1 MRNTGLH
8 LVQGKLLSWVTI
20 LVGLWAAWYAG
31 NKIADDAYTGVLLGI
46 LFLVS
51 VLAVLTARWYWWLPA
66 FAIGVFGL
74 STIAPGFKLDGT
86 DLMALFGFACLL
98 AMVTMGKL
106 TPKNTHPN
114 LGLFFYLLV
123 LYVGAHVVLYG
134 VDNYFNGD
142 TQFKNIA
149 KHYYALIAPLI
160 FIWCLD
166 RYAHPQGLRQTINL
180 MLLATILFSLVGV
193 MLTIYDM
200 IIPLLSGG
208 ALNFAW
214 ADPDTANGY
223 LRSVAPL
230 MLLLALCLTAS
241 SPKGWDKVL
250 YRVGVMILLP
260 ATFFGGGRLSLL
272 GILVSIACWLIIR
285 KKWKFVIFW
294 AWLLAM
300 TATGMAIAGRTM
312 DARQLQ
318 NMPKSFMMVQRA
330 VSIFLPA
337 DKVIDSELE
346 TSGSDQ
352 WHQDLIKG
360 AWDYANENYKS
371 MIVGKGFKGWD
382 DSIDITMYTYGQEAY
397 EAAVKIAIRMGSSE
411 TMFFSILPILGWLGV
426 VLYYG
431 FMIEL
436 LRRNLRV
443 LKLCPEGTLA
453 RSLCEFAFCLLLTTL
468 LLSPISGAIPS
479 FGMIFWMIGFIAAE
493 PYIQKA
499 VKQQIAPREHGP
511 ATFRGQLAKR

>member
-1 MRNTGLH
+1 MKNTGLH
-8 LVQGKLLSWVTI
+8 LVQGKLLSGITI
-20 LVGLWAAWYAG
+20 LVGLWGAWYAG
-31 NKIADDAYTGVLLGI
+31 TKIADDAYTGVLLGI
-46 LFLVS
+46 GFLVS
-51 VLAVLTARWYWWLPA
+51 VIAFLSARRYWWFPA

-86 DLMALFGFACLL
+86 DLMALFGFACLVP
-98 AMVTMGKL
+98 MVTMGKL
-106 TPKNTHPN
+106 SPKNTHPN
-114 LGLFFYLLV
+114 LGLFFYILL
-123 LYVGAHVVLYG
+123 LYVGAHAVIYG
-134 VDNYFNGD
+134 IDNYYNGD
-142 TQFKNIA
+142 TQIKNIV
-149 KHYYALIAPLI
+149 KRYYALIAPLI
-160 FIWCLD
+160 FIWCMD
-166 RYAHPQGLRQTINL
+166 RYAHPKGLRQTINL
-180 MLLATILFSLVGV
+180 MLLVTMFFCVVGV
-193 MLTIYDM
+193 MLTIYDST
-200 IIPLLSGG
+200 IPLLSGG
-208 ALNFAW
+208 ALNFNW
-214 ADPDTANGY
+214 ADPHTAKGY
-223 LRSVAPL
+223 LRYSAPE
-230 MLLLALCLTAS
+230 MMLLALCMTAS
-241 SPKGWDKVL
+241 SPTGWSKVL
-250 YRVGVMILLP
+250 YRSAILLLFP
-260 ATFFGGGRLSLL
+260 ATFFGGGRISLL

-300 TATGMAIAGRTM
+300 TATGMSIAGRTM

-346 TSGSDQ
+346 TSASDQ

-360 AWDYANENYKS
+360 AWDFANENYKS

-382 DSIDITMYTYGQEAY
+382 DTIDLAKFTYEEEY
-397 EAAVKIAIRMGSSE
+397 DNAVKIAIRMGASE

-468 LLSPISGAIPS
+468 LISPISGAIPS

>member
-1 MRNTGLH
+1 
-8 LVQGKLLSWVTI
+8 
-20 LVGLWAAWYAG
+20 
-31 NKIADDAYTGVLLGI
+31 
-46 LFLVS
+46 
-51 VLAVLTARWYWWLPA
+51 
-66 FAIGVFGL
+66 
-74 STIAPGFKLDGT
+74 
-86 DLMALFGFACLL
+86 
-98 AMVTMGKL
+98 
-106 TPKNTHPN
+106 
-114 LGLFFYLLV
+114 
-123 LYVGAHVVLYG
+123 
-134 VDNYFNGD
+134 
-142 TQFKNIA
+142 
-149 KHYYALIAPLI
+149 
-160 FIWCLD
+160 
-166 RYAHPQGLRQTINL
+166 
-180 MLLATILFSLVGV
+180 V

-397 EAAVKIAIRMGSSE
+397 DAAVKIAIRMGSSE

-468 LLSPISGAIPS
+468 LLSPISGGIPS
-479 FGMIFWMIGFIAAE
+479 YNMIFWMIGFIAAE